1 MSVCTLNAMK
11 DGRSLLPHGSIYRAG
26 RGEGGGTEQDLL
38 SFFVSLYIPRNSSGV
53 VATTMYTYVTDLFF
67 TRKKGQQTKNCCSAF
82 AWAKVLSGPAAKT
95 GAGWRRGNFENGFF
109 VPILFSTGNM
119 HQHRSR
125 VQERKRMRIRTKFSH
140 AFGVGREGGARGR
153 RFTDGFTKIPR
164 PSHDLS
170 K

>member
-109 VPILFSTGNM
+109 VPILFSNGNM
-119 HQHRSR
+119 HQHWSR
-125 VQERKRMRIRTKFSH
+125 VQGKQECGSEKNSLTPLTY
-140 AFGVGREGGARGR
+140 VGREGGCKRSPVHRWIYENSPA
-153 RFTDGFTKIPR
+153 IPR
-164 PSHDLS
+164 PF
-170 K
+170 